1 MMKTTKTVHLAIA
14 LLSSL
19 PLIFSCSADK
29 EDIVKPN
36 PDPPA
41 TEVKFS
47 TQVLPIFQTSCAG
60 CHINTNP
67 PNGIS
72 LTTYA
77 QISANATAA
86 YNAIQ
91 ADRMPKG
98 GPALS
103 AAQKSLIKAWID
115 GGKKDN

>member
-1 MMKTTKTVHLAIA
+1 MMKTTKTVFLKLA
-14 LLSSL
+14 LMYTSSL
-19 PLIFSCSADK
+19 VLSCSADK
-29 EDIVKPN
+29 EDVVTPPPN
-36 PDPPA
+36 PPA
-41 TEVKFS
+41 AEVKFS
-47 TQVLPIFQTSCAG
+47 TQVLPIFQTSCSG
-60 CHINTNP
+60 CHGVTNP

-72 LTTYA
+72 LTSFA

-103 AAQKSLIKAWID
+103 ATQKALIKAWID
-115 GGKKDN
+115 AGKKDN

>member
-1 MMKTTKTVHLAIA
+1 MMKTTKTVHLKIA

-19 PLIFSCSADK
+19 SLALGCSADK
-29 EDIVKPN
+29 EDVVTPPPN
-36 PDPPA
+36 PPA
-41 TEVKFS
+41 AEVKFS
-47 TQVLPIFQTSCAG
+47 TQVLPIFTASCAG
-60 CHINTNP
+60 CHGATNP
-67 PNGIS
+67 SGGIS

-86 YNAIQ
+86 YSAIQ

-103 AAQKSLIKAWID
+103 ATQKALIKAWID
-115 GGKKDN
+115 AGKKDN

>member
-1 MMKTTKTVHLAIA
+1 MMKTTKPVHLKIA
-14 LLSSL
+14 LLS
-19 PLIFSCSADK
+19 PLFFMLSCSADK
-29 EDIVKPN
+29 EDVVKPN

-47 TQVLPIFQTSCAG
+47 TQVLPIFQNSCAG

-72 LTTYA
+72 LTNYA

-103 AAQKSLIKAWID
+103 AAQKALIKTWID
-115 GGKKDN
+115 EGKKNN

>member
-1 MMKTTKTVHLAIA
+1 MKTTKTVLLNLALVYA
-14 LLSSL
+14 L
-19 PLIFSCSADK
+19 PLVLSCSADK
-29 EDIVKPN
+29 EDVVTPPPN
-36 PDPPA
+36 PPA
-41 TEVKFS
+41 AEVKFS
-47 TQVLPIFQTSCAG
+47 TQVLPIFQTSCGG
-60 CHINTNP
+60 CHGVTNP

-72 LTTYA
+72 LTTFT

-103 AAQKSLIKAWID
+103 ATQKALIKAWID
-115 GGKKDN
+115 AGKKDN